1 MGGMTRSRTRTGKG
15 LALAAII
22 LAVLASSSAVAA
34 NTTTEVVA
42 DSRPNVVVFMTD
54 DQNVSSLAVMPNV
67 KALLANAGTTF
78 SNSFVAYP
86 LCCPS
91 RATYLTGQYPHNHD
105 VLANSAPDGGYY
117 QLRGDET
124 LPVWLSRAGYQTAHI
139 GKYLNGYGTQ
149 NPVEIPPGWG
159 EWYGSV
165 DPSTYRMWGYTINEN
180 GNLVTYGQDDVED
193 PALYQTDVYAKKAV
207 DYVNRKAPGAAPF
220 FLSVAPLA
228 PHTEVGWA
236 STNGNRNPRPAP
248 RHRGAFANAPLPQP
262 ASFNELDVND
272 KPAHIRALPLLDATA
287 VAGITKTYRSRLE
300 SLLAVDEAVKSI
312 VDTLAARG
320 ELANTL
326 FVFTSDN
333 GWLQGEHRIPNGK
346 IHPYEESIRV
356 PLILRGPG
364 VSTGTTSTVPAGNI
378 DLAATVLAV
387 AQATPGITIDG
398 RSLLTVSGRTALLV
412 ETGPRSNGARW
423 YAAVR
428 TARFVYIEH
437 STGERE
443 LYDLSIDPYQLRSRH
458 ADAAYAQ
465 VRAALA
471 EQLHRLQA
479 CAGQTC

>member
-1 MGGMTRSRTRTGKG
+1 MTRSF
-15 LALAAII
+15 ALAAAA
-22 LAVLASSSAVAA
+22 LAVLASSSAAPAEAA
-34 NTTTEVVA
+34 SQPDA
-42 DSRPNVVVFMTD
+42 RPNVVVFMTD

-78 SNSFVAYP
+78 ANSFVAYP

-105 VLANSAPDGGYY
+105 VLANVPPDGGYY

-149 NPVEIPPGWG
+149 DPLEIPRGWG

-165 DPSTYRMWGYTINEN
+165 DPSTYRMWGYTLNEN
-180 GNLVTYGQDDVED
+180 GTLVTYGQDDVED
-193 PALYQTDVYAKKAV
+193 PALYQTDVYARKAV
-207 DYVNRKAPGAAPF
+207 EYINRKAPGDAPF

-228 PHTEVGWA
+228 PHLEAGWA
-236 STNGNRNPRPAP
+236 ATHGTRNPRPAP
-248 RHRGAFANAPLPQP
+248 RHRGAFANAPLPMP
-262 ASFNELDVND
+262 PSFNEADVSD
-272 KPAHIRALPLLDATA
+272 KPAHIRALPPLSS
-287 VAGITKTYRSRLE
+287 VAIAQITRTYRSRLE

-320 ELANTL
+320 ELDRTL

-356 PLILRGPG
+356 PLIVRGPG
-364 VSTGTTSTVPAGNI
+364 VPAGATSTVLAGNI
-378 DLAATVLAV
+378 DLAPTVLAA
-387 AQATPGITIDG
+387 AQAVPGITVDG
-398 RSLLTVSGRTALLV
+398 RSLLGSTAPGRPALLV
-412 ETGPRSNGARW
+412 ETGPRTTGARW
-423 YAAVR
+423 YAAIR

-443 LYDLSIDPYQLRSRH
+443 LYDLAIDPSQLLSRH
-458 ADAAYAQ
+458 NDLGYAQ

-471 EQLHRLQA
+471 EQLHRLQV
-479 CAGQTC
+479 CVGQTC